1 MIEAKIYGNELDIWK
16 TVCIT
21 IENSNRL
28 PVISG
33 LMVSPEV
40 NILFLQLRIVN
51 KPAMFSPSISD
62 KNI

>member
-16 TVCIT
+16 TVYIT

-40 NILFLQLRIVN
+40 NILFLQLRIAI